1 MIVYAL
7 MILILIV
14 IYPLFRTKTV
24 LVPGKTIRVNNW
36 IYIYI
41 VSFMLI
47 AVAGLRDVS
56 VGIDTFQYENTY
68 DKIKQL
74 SFSELFV
81 AGQVEPGYR
90 LLQYTIEQLFGDFQ
104 FVLIF
109 VAILYVGVVS
119 RLIYKYSNSP
129 LMSYILFIGF
139 GFYTFGMSAIRQTIA
154 MSIVIIAFE
163 YMKEKN
169 LKKFLISTI
178 LASTFHVTALIFLP
192 CYWFVKFKLNKKI
205 LLLFIVVA
213 IVLFGLQDKIR
224 GILNIYARLEYGA
237 EITGGFG
244 MYFFIVFSV
253 ILGIVYR
260 IPFIKEN
267 DYNKYFFFMMI
278 ASAII
283 LPITQ
288 FNPVVMRLYFYNFI
302 FMIIYI
308 PNILSVIHNRIIQ
321 LIGMSAYTLTSIIWF
336 FYEIIR
342 VSELENYRFFWQ

>member
-1 MIVYAL
+1 MIVYVL
-7 MILILIV
+7 MMLILIV

-24 LVPGKTIRVNNW
+24 LVCGKTIKINNW

-68 DKIKQL
+68 DKIKLL
-74 SFSELFV
+74 SFSELFE
-81 AGQVEPGYR
+81 ADQVEHGYM

-104 FVLIF
+104 FLLIF
-109 VAILYVGVVS
+109 VAILYVGTVS
-119 RLIYKYSNSP
+119 RLIYKYSCSP

-139 GFYTFGMSAIRQTIA
+139 GFYTFGMSTIRQTIA
-154 MSIVIIAFE
+154 MAIILIAFE

-205 LLLFIVVA
+205 LLLIIVVA
-213 IVLFGLQDKIR
+213 IVLCGLQDKIR
-224 GILNIYARLEYGA
+224 GILNIYARLEYSTVQ
-237 EITGGFG
+237 TGGFG
-244 MYFFIVFSV
+244 MYFFIVFTV

-283 LPITQ
+283 LPVTQ

-308 PNILSVIHNRIIQ
+308 PNILSVIHNRIIRF
-321 LIGMSAYTLTSIIWF
+321 IGISAYNLTAIIWF
-336 FYEIIR
+336 FYEVIR
-342 VSELENYRFFWQ
+342 ASELENYRFFWQ

>member
-1 MIVYAL
+1 
-7 MILILIV
+7 
-14 IYPLFRTKTV
+14 
-24 LVPGKTIRVNNW
+24 
-36 IYIYI
+36 
-41 VSFMLI
+41 
-47 AVAGLRDVS
+47 
-56 VGIDTFQYENTY
+56 
-68 DKIKQL
+68 
-74 SFSELFV
+74 
-81 AGQVEPGYR
+81 
-90 LLQYTIEQLFGDFQ
+90 
-104 FVLIF
+104 
-109 VAILYVGVVS
+109 
-119 RLIYKYSNSP
+119 
-129 LMSYILFIGF
+129 MSYILFIGF

-154 MSIVIIAFE
+154 MAIVIIAFE
-163 YMKEKN
+163 YMKEKK
-169 LKKFLISTI
+169 LKNFLISTI

-224 GILNIYARLEYGA
+224 GILNIYARLEYGV

-267 DYNKYFFFMMI
+267 DYNKYFFFMMV
-278 ASAII
+278 ASTII

-288 FNPVVMRLYFYNFI
+288 FNPAVMRLYFYNFI

-321 LIGMSAYTLTSIIWF
+321 LIGISAYTLTSIIWF

>member
-7 MILILIV
+7 MMLILIV
-14 IYPLFRTKTV
+14 IYPLFRTKVV
-24 LVPGKTIRVNNW
+24 LVHGKTIKVNNW

-41 VSFMLI
+41 ASFMLI
-47 AVAGLRDVS
+47 AVAGLRGIS

-68 DKIKQL
+68 DRIKLL

-81 AGQVEPGYR
+81 AGPVEHGYR
-90 LLQYTIEQLFGDFQ
+90 LLQYTIDQLFGDFQ
-104 FVLIF
+104 ILLIF
-109 VAILYVGVVS
+109 VAILYVGMVS

-154 MSIVIIAFE
+154 MAIIIIAFE
-163 YMKEKN
+163 YMKEKSFR
-169 LKKFLISTI
+169 KFLISTL

-205 LLLFIVVA
+205 ILLLIVVA
-213 IVLFGLQDKIR
+213 IVLFGLQDEIR
-224 GILNIYARLEYGA
+224 GILNIYARLEYSA
-237 EITGGFG
+237 VETGGFG

-260 IPFIKEN
+260 VPFIKEN
-267 DYNKYFFFMMI
+267 DYNKYFLYMMI
-278 ASAII
+278 ASAMI

-308 PNILSVIHNRIIQ
+308 PNVLSVIHNRIIRF
-321 LIGMSAYTLTSIIWF
+321 IGISAYSLTSIIWF
-336 FYEIIR
+336 FYEVIR